1 MPSEAEWVFAAVGII
16 NGCGSTEAES
26 VPRLTALVHST
37 AGTEI
42 VALINRLFVCE
53 AALVAA
59 PASFGA
65 GCRCLIPVT
74 HLRH

>member
-1 MPSEAEWVFAAVGII
+1 MPGTVEWVFAAEGII
-16 NGCGSTEAES
+16 NGCGGTEAEP
-26 VPRLTALVHST
+26 VMQPTALAAST

-59 PASFGA
+59 PSSFGA